1 MRLTHNCERRE
12 LAKIAPTLYFRRMW
26 KICLTAAL
34 AVMMFLPACSDAPPP
49 KEEKPD
55 EGKSATSVEFNGKDI
70 RVVGNHHYIAKQAH
84 GTAIWYYRSGKKMT
98 ARTFRDGKLE
108 GAMVSWY
115 EDGKKKY
122 AVNYTDNR
130 KNGEAK
136 GWYKNE
142 KNMFVIEYDH
152 GKKHGKEI
160 WYWDT
165 GAKKFEYTWYQ
176 GRKTGVLAWDNKG
189 EPMKVPPAKT
199 RQPIRQPVKGG
210 SSKKTR

>member
-1 MRLTHNCERRE
+1 
-12 LAKIAPTLYFRRMW
+12 MW

-70 RVVGNHHYIAKQAH
+70 RVVGKHHYIAKHAH

-98 ARTFRDGKLE
+98 ARTFRDGKLQ

-122 AVNYTDNR
+122 AVNYTDNL

-152 GKKHGKEI
+152 GKKHGKET

-189 EPMKVPPAKT
+189 EPMKVPPART

-210 SSKKTR
+210 SSKKNR

>member
-1 MRLTHNCERRE
+1 
-12 LAKIAPTLYFRRMW
+12 MW
-26 KICLTAAL
+26 KLFLTAAL
-34 AVMMFLPACSDAPPP
+34 TAFMFMSACSDAPPT
-49 KEEKPD
+49 EEKKPNED
-55 EGKSATSVEFNGKDI
+55 KPAASVEFDGKNI
-70 RVVGNHHYIAKQAH
+70 RVVGKHHYIAKHAH

-98 ARTFRDGKLE
+98 ARTFRDGKLQ

-122 AVNYTDNR
+122 AVNYTDNL

-152 GKKHGKEI
+152 GKKHGKET

-189 EPMKVPPAKT
+189 EPMKVPPART

-210 SSKKTR
+210 SSKKKG

>member
-1 MRLTHNCERRE
+1 
-12 LAKIAPTLYFRRMW
+12 MW

-34 AVMMFLPACSDAPPP
+34 AVMMFLPPCSDAPPP

-55 EGKSATSVEFNGKDI
+55 EGKSATLVEFNGKDI

-122 AVNYTDNR
+122 AVNYIDNR

-152 GKKHGKEI
+152 GKKHGKET

-189 EPMKVPPAKT
+189 EPMKVPPART

-210 SSKKTR
+210 SSKKNR

>member
-1 MRLTHNCERRE
+1 
-12 LAKIAPTLYFRRMW
+12 
-26 KICLTAAL
+26 
-34 AVMMFLPACSDAPPP
+34 
-49 KEEKPD
+49 
-55 EGKSATSVEFNGKDI
+55 
-70 RVVGNHHYIAKQAH
+70 
-84 GTAIWYYRSGKKMT
+84 MT
-98 ARTFRDGKLE
+98 ARTFRDGKLQ

-122 AVNYTDNR
+122 AVNYTDNL

-152 GKKHGKEI
+152 GKKHGKET

-189 EPMKVPPAKT
+189 EPMKVPPART

-210 SSKKTR
+210 SSKKNR

>member
-1 MRLTHNCERRE
+1 
-12 LAKIAPTLYFRRMW
+12 MW

-55 EGKSATSVEFNGKDI
+55 EGKSATSVEFNGKNI
-70 RVVGNHHYIAKQAH
+70 RVVGKHHYIAKHAH

-98 ARTFRDGKLE
+98 ARTFHDGKLQ

-122 AVNYTDNR
+122 AVNYTDNL

-152 GKKHGKEI
+152 GKKHGKET

-189 EPMKVPPAKT
+189 EPMKVPPART
-199 RQPIRQPVKGG
+199 RQPIRQPVKGD
-210 SSKKTR
+210 SSKKNR

>member
-1 MRLTHNCERRE
+1 
-12 LAKIAPTLYFRRMW
+12 MW